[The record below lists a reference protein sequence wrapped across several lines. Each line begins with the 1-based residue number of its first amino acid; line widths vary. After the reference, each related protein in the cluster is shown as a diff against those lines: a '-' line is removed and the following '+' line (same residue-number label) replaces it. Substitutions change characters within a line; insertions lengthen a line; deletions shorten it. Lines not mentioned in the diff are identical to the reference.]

1 MRPLKWLKRPVRL
14 ASMGLLTGTLVA
26 CGGQPADTSSSAAT
40 SEAKAQVTQAEP
52 ALSNKEAQVARHGH
66 APREPVATTSTPEA
80 CPQATSNVVPVI
92 ATQAAWD
99 AQWTAKYGT
108 TVPNLSGDGETFAW
122 QGYYDVRAYVSMAE
136 TYGDTKYLD
145 RAVTTI
151 NYWFGHTDG
160 GPKGQG
166 WAYSYGQSQSMLDT
180 GVIAQAISTFAY
192 EVWKDSRFTAYRTT
206 ASGYIAK
213 LEPMLHAYDA
223 QWVSDAPYPGAPGD
237 WVYDTCGSGSTL
249 CSSASLVMYNQS
261 ATLAKSLL
269 LISHIDQMQ
278 GLTPDPAYLT
288 KAAAVAAYF
297 KTFVTTNGSAYAWSY
312 GGARTAGNG
321 PEDISHGDLDL
332 SLVNW
337 AEHFGLGGLTS
348 ADMTQLVGT
357 EHAIFNGG
365 TGPDNVA
372 FYVDGTGA
380 ASSYYMPAVGWSW
393 IDVTDFDTS
402 NVLFNKT
409 VTLFN
414 AYPMT
419 SNPSG
424 YFLGWAEIL
433 RKKQCVALY

>member
-1 MRPLKWLKRPVRL
+1 MRRLKWKDLPTRGV
-14 ASMGLLTGTLVA
+14 SIGLLLGALAA
-26 CGGQPADTSSSAAT
+26 CGGQSTETPSGVSSNMQAQAAPGQPG
-40 SEAKAQVTQAEP
+40 SSDKA
-52 ALSNKEAQVARHGH
+52 LLRHSGYFRRK
-66 APREPVATTSTPEA
+66 PPPTTSTPQI
-80 CPQATSNVVPVI
+80 CNQATSNVVPVI

-108 TVPNLSGDGETFAW
+108 AVPNLSGDGQTFAW
-122 QGYYDVRAYVSMAE
+122 QGFYDVRAYVSMAE

-151 NYWFGHTDG
+151 NYWFDHTDG

-180 GVIAQAISTFAY
+180 GVIAQAIATFGY
-192 EVWKDSRFTAYRTT
+192 EVWKDSRFTAYRPT
-206 ASGYIAK
+206 ASSYIAK

-223 QWVSDAPYPGAPGD
+223 QWVSNAPYAGAPGD
-237 WVYDTCGSGSTL
+237 WVYDSCGSGSSL

-269 LISHIDQMQ
+269 LISRIYQMK
-278 GLTPDPAYLT
+278 GLTPDPEYLT

-297 KTFVTTNGSAYAWSY
+297 KSFVTTNGSAYAWSY
-312 GGARTAGNG
+312 GGARVAGNG

-332 SLVNW
+332 SLINW
-337 AEHFGLGGLTS
+337 AEHFGLGGLAS
-348 ADMTQLVGT
+348 ADMKQLVGT
-357 EHAIFNGG
+357 ENAIFDSGSG
-365 TGPDNVA
+365 TENVA

-393 IDVTDFDTS
+393 IDVTDFDTTGA
-402 NVLFNKT
+402 LFNKT

-414 AYPMT
+414 SYPMT

>member
-1 MRPLKWLKRPVRL
+1 MQRLIWLKRPVRL
-14 ASMGLLTGTLVA
+14 TSVMLLSGALFA
-26 CGGQPADTSSSAAT
+26 CGGQPAETSSGAAT
-40 SEAKAQVTQAEP
+40 PEAKAQAAGV
-52 ALSNKEAQVARHGH
+52 G
-66 APREPVATTSTPEA
+66 PEA
-80 CPQATSNVVPVI
+80 SSKMLQEHFGHVSHGAAAAASSSTICPQAASKVAQKI

-99 AQWTAKYGT
+99 AQWADKYGT
-108 TVPNLSGDGETFAW
+108 TVPNLSGDGQTFAW

-136 TYGDTKYLD
+136 TFGDTKYLD

-151 NYWFGHTDG
+151 NYWFDHTDG
-160 GPKGQG
+160 GPAGQG
-166 WAYSYGQSQSMLDT
+166 WAHSYGQSQAMLDT
-180 GVIAQAISTFAY
+180 GVIAQAITTFAY
-192 EVWKDSRFTAYRTT
+192 EVWKDSRFTAYRST
-206 ASGYIAK
+206 ASSYIAK
-213 LEPMLHAYDA
+213 LEPMLHAYDD

-237 WVYDTCGSGSTL
+237 WVYASCGSGGSL

-261 ATLAKSLL
+261 ATMAKSLL
-269 LISHIDQMQ
+269 LISRIYQMK
-278 GLTPDPAYLT
+278 GLTPNPAYLA

-297 KTFVTTNGSAYAWSY
+297 KTFVTTNGSAYSWSY

-348 ADMTQLVGT
+348 ADMKQLVGT
-357 EHAIFNGG
+357 ENAVFNGG
-365 TGPDNVA
+365 SGPDNVA
-372 FYVDGTGA
+372 FYVNGTGA
-380 ASSYYMPAVGWSW
+380 ANSYYIPAVGWSW

-402 NVLFNKT
+402 GNLFNKT

-419 SNPSG
+419 SNPAG

-433 RKKQCVALY
+433 RKKRCVALY